1 MSDLN
6 SETHEIMSSDDMEF
20 LGKKLAKKIPVGTVI
35 GLKGELGSGKTT
47 FAKGFAKGLGINAHV
62 TSPTFKIVSEYETE
76 SCTLF
81 HVDCYR
87 LNDYTEFISMDAER
101 FLYPE
106 DGITL
111 IEWVDRIEEIIPED
125 CPIIKFKLGDGSENH
140 RIVKLIGLNF

>member
-1 MSDLN
+1 MTALN
-6 SETHEIMSSDDMEF
+6 TETHKILSSDAMEAF
-20 LGKKLAKKIPVGTVI
+20 GMRLALKIPVGTVI

-47 FAKGFAKGLGINAHV
+47 FAQGFAKGLGINDHV
-62 TSPTFKIVSEYETE
+62 TSPTFKIVSEYDGE
-76 SCTLF
+76 SYALF

-111 IEWVDRIEEIIPED
+111 IEWADRIEEIIPED
-125 CPIIKFKLGDGSENH
+125 CPCIKFKLGDDSEKH
-140 RIVKLIGLNF
+140 RVVKLIGLNF

>member
-1 MSDLN
+1 MN
-6 SETHEIMSSDDMEF
+6 NHNTETHEILSSDDMETF
-20 LGKKLAKKIPVGTVI
+20 GKKLALKIPVGTVI

-47 FAKGFAKGLGINAHV
+47 FAKGFAKGLGIEAHV
-62 TSPTFKIVSEYETE
+62 TSPTFKIVSEYEAV

-111 IEWVDRIEEIIPED
+111 IEWADRIEEIIPED
-125 CPIIKFKLGDGSENH
+125 YPWIKFKLGDESENH